1 MNKTI
6 IAYLSPEQDAHLTD
20 SVAGGVVA
28 GRDVN
33 LTEGGCLIG
42 VAGRDLHLKEGRAG
56 ILKIGNGARIE
67 RSTIGLLLGKP
78 DTKLEGNKVLL
89 TGSQVV
95 IFGVV
100 TGAVFAIVNT
110 LFRSLMKKRPLFK
123 D

>member
-1 MNKTI
+1 MDKTL
-6 IAYLSPEQDAHLTD
+6 IAYLSPEQDANLSD
-20 SVAGGVVA
+20 SMAGGVVA

-33 LTEGGCLIG
+33 LTEGGCLIA
-42 VAGRDLHLKEGRAG
+42 VAGRDLSLKEGRAG

-89 TGSQVV
+89 TGSQAV

-100 TGAVFAIVNT
+100 TGVVFALLNII
-110 LFRSLMKKRPLFK
+110 FRSRNQRR
-123 D
+123 